1 MIEAFN
7 GYYVLFAILFT
18 FIFVFLQECGIDKV
32 LSLISGPKCA
42 QCGKW
47 LNNALYRYSLSTE
60 ESNFKCL
67 RITLALLL
75 LLFPFFTLAFSYNL
89 TGYYIF
95 PIIIIALI
103 LASPHLLEFT
113 WKHLF
118 RPSPIELFIISVLT
132 ALNIYYHKPS
142 YLFNPELLQENEVA
156 QYLVPLFMTALLIK
170 GISLCVFFI
179 FNSFIKCSK
188 YFTKILLTHNNPSK
202 YIAKYTLTVSSGYLL
217 TLLGTK
223 LIIWG
228 KIVIVDAFN
237 YFTHTYL
244 ML

>member
-7 GYYVLFAILFT
+7 GYCVLFTILFT
-18 FIFVFLQECGIDKV
+18 FIFVFLQECAIDKV
-32 LSLISGPKCA
+32 FSLISGPKCTKCA
-42 QCGKW
+42 KW
-47 LNNALYRYSLSTE
+47 LNNTLYRYSLSTE

-67 RITLALLL
+67 RIALAVLF
-75 LLFPFFTLAFSYNL
+75 LLFPFFTLAFGYNL

-95 PIIIIALI
+95 AIIIIALI

-118 RPSPIELFIISVLT
+118 WLSPTEILIISVLT
-132 ALNIYYHKPS
+132 ALNIYYHKPG
-142 YLFNPELLQENEVA
+142 YLLNPGLLQENEVA
-156 QYLVPLFMTALLIK
+156 QFLVPLFMAVLLIK

-179 FNSFIKCSK
+179 LNSLLTCSK
-188 YFTKILLTHNNPSK
+188 YFTKILLKHNNPSK
-202 YIAKYTLTVSSGYLL
+202 YIAKYTLTVSSSYLL

-223 LIIWG
+223 LIVWG
-228 KIVIVDAFN
+228 KIAIIDAFN